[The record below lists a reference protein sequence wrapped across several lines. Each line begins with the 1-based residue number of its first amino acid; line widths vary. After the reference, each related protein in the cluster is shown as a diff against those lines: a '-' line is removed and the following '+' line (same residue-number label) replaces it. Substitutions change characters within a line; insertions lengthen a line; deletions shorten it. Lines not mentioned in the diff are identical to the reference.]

1 MLASQSRL
9 HLPVVPIWRV
19 APLAGSRFAAE
30 WYAILATVLVD
41 AVWAAHID
49 FRLVLSW
56 QSAILPGLM
65 LASLILARTLQLV
78 RFALLMEYLCL
89 SLAGTFTL
97 LVLSYLAMASAG
109 APVDSS
115 LEAADHAMGF
125 DWLTLYRLLLPH
137 PGLMSVMQ
145 ALYNSILIQGIYCA
159 VLLSLM
165 GRFAEMR
172 ALWRLTFTA
181 SVICCL
187 AAMFLPALG
196 PFQQFALQSHG
207 EFLPV
212 MKHLLSKRDLV
223 FTPSQLTGVICFPSL
238 HTVLALAYPYGVRR
252 IRPIFWLL
260 VAVNFLMLFT
270 IPFFGGH
277 YLSDMIAGA
286 GVMLVA
292 VIIVRYLARPS
303 GEHAISPMNPAAQ
316 KA

>member
-9 HLPVVPIWRV
+9 HLPVVPKWRV
-19 APLAGSRFAAE
+19 APLAGSAFAAE
-30 WYAILATVLVD
+30 WYAILATVLMD
-41 AVWAAHID
+41 AIWAAHID
-49 FRLVLSW
+49 FRLVLGW
-56 QSAILPGLM
+56 QSAALPGLM
-65 LASLILARTLQLV
+65 LATLVIARALGLV
-78 RFALLMEYLCL
+78 RIALLTEYLCL
-89 SLAGTFTL
+89 SPAGTFAL
-97 LVLSYLAMASAG
+97 LVLSYLAMANAG

-125 DWLTLYRLLLPH
+125 DWLALYHLLLPH
-137 PGLMSVMQ
+137 PGLMSVMG

-165 GRFAEMR
+165 ERPGEMR

-181 SVICCL
+181 SFICCL
-187 AAMFLPALG
+187 AAMFFPALG
-196 PFQQFALQSHG
+196 PFQQFALESHG
-207 EFLPV
+207 EFLPA

-292 VIIVRYLARPS
+292 VIIVRCLARLS
-303 GEHAISPMNPAAQ
+303 GEHAIWPSNPAAQ
-316 KA
+316 KT